1 MEKLAAKIEKDKRG
15 LAKLE
20 KQVEE
25 ATKKPV
31 IPNGRKLLLRKTVPR
46 KRQAATNISGAAT
59 FRAIP
64 SIALVWGG
72 TSENAGR
79 PTPGLGMVS
88 SVIGVFQSQFRCD
101 TKLYA
106 SNTRPVDNRRGE
118 SASSEWKKTQRCR
131 TIA

>member
-25 ATKKPV
+25 ATKKP
-31 IPNGRKLLLRKTVPR
+31 GDT
-46 KRQAATNISGAAT
+46 KRPEAPATEETAT